1 MKGDVMK
8 RKGIRLLVAKL
19 VLTCILVGCECGPTV
34 RERLK
39 LLEVGMTK
47 VQVREIMGR
56 PYEVATYS
64 DSEWL
69 VYQTDSE
76 TEFVG
81 YDGGMIDKPENE
93 WLTPLL
99 LRDEKLVGTDK
110 NYWENKYKY
119 RVLRYPLRY

>member
-1 MKGDVMK
+1 MKQ
-8 RKGIRLLVAKL
+8 KGIWLLAAEL
-19 VLTCILVGCECGPTV
+19 ALSCILVGCECGPTV

-47 VQVREIMGR
+47 VQVRKIMGR

-69 VYQTDSE
+69 VYQIDSE

-81 YDGGMIDKPENE
+81 YGGMIDKPENE

-99 LRDEKLVGTDK
+99 LCDGKLVGTDK